1 MSPTLLQKY
10 VSPFL
15 VTNVDTALADL
26 IMISALAD
34 RFYLCSFR
42 VSLAFIDHLRCHGRV
57 ICVPIAATFIAFFL
71 WFFTTSIFIY
81 SSIILSIFL
90 YFSFVIFELL
100 NISKKDFLS
109 SEARAQHG

>member
-1 MSPTLLQKY
+1 MLQNKY

-26 IMISALAD
+26 IMDFGVGGSLL
-34 RFYLCSFR
+34 FMFLSG

-90 YFSFVIFELL
+90 YFSFVIF
-100 NISKKDFLS
+100 
-109 SEARAQHG
+109 